1 MTARPRLPGMLFA
14 QGDPDRSRVAVYG
27 MPFDA
32 TASFRP
38 GSRFGPQAIREA
50 SYGLETFSVAQGQE
64 LATDLVWDAL
74 DLELP
79 AGGVKAALAGI
90 EGWVDEVLERGL
102 IPFGLGGEH
111 LVSLAPIR
119 ALAKRQADFWVIQ
132 FDAHPDL
139 RESYQG
145 EKLSHATVMRRVL
158 DILGPG
164 RVLQFGLRSGEK
176 DEWPLTHR
184 LPMSPAGVA
193 MAREIIQDAPCYL
206 SLDIDGF
213 DPAYA
218 PGTGTPEPGGFTWQ
232 EWEATLPELAQ
243 IHWLGMDLVEVAPGL
258 DPSGITAV
266 LAAKA
271 VRELLVILTRQE
283 TDAG

>member
-14 QGDPDRSRVAVYG
+14 EGVPETSRVAVYG

-50 SYGLETFSVAQGQE
+50 SYGLETFSPAQDKE
-64 LATDLVWDAL
+64 LATQLVWDAL
-74 DLELP
+74 DLSLP

-90 EGWVDEVLERGL
+90 EGWVEEILAREL
-102 IPFGLGGEH
+102 LPFGLGGEH

-119 ALAKRQADFWVIQ
+119 ALTRRHPGMWVIQ

-139 RESYQG
+139 RHSFQG
-145 EKLSHATVMRRVL
+145 VTLSHATVMRRVL

-164 RVLQFGLRSGEK
+164 KVLQFGLRSGEK
-176 DEWPLTHR
+176 DEWPLSHR
-184 LPMSPAGVA
+184 LPMTEAG
-193 MAREIIQDAPCYL
+193 MATALELIQDNPAYL

-218 PGTGTPEPGGFTWQ
+218 PGTGTPEPGGFSWQ
-232 EWEATLPELAQ
+232 EWEALLPQLGELN
-243 IHWLGMDLVEVAPGL
+243 WVGMDLVEVAPGL
-258 DPSGITAV
+258 DPSGMTAV

-271 VRELLVILTRQE
+271 VRELLIILTRDLA
-283 TDAG
+283 DAG